1 MPMAISKRLDK
12 GLKGLVCSGRCQNET
27 VESYSKK
34 LRLLAREAID
44 TDKLRRRSTAFKAL
58 GDETRLSIVNLLQI
72 RELCV
77 CEIMAALGLTQPTTS
92 HHLMILKNA
101 GLVED
106 RKEGKWV
113 FYRLADP
120 VLFKNLHKMNTL

>member
-1 MPMAISKRLDK
+1 MSANKRLEKSLQD
-12 GLKGLVCSGRCQNET
+12 LILSGRCQTET

-34 LRLLAREAID
+34 LRLLTQEAID
-44 TDKLRRRSTAFKAL
+44 EEKLKDQSVMFKAL
-58 GDETRLSIVNLLQI
+58 GDQTRLSIINLLRI

-101 GLVED
+101 GVVDD

-113 FYRLADP
+113 FYRLVDP
-120 VLFKNLHKMNTL
+120 ALFQKLHKMNVL